1 MNAIHHYPSID
12 TVENRILTGQVGKD
26 PRQAKGRNIPQV
38 FLEHCRTRSEQ
49 VCMRA
54 KRHGI
59 WREYSWREVERNIR
73 ALNAGLAGL
82 GLKRGD
88 VLGIIS
94 ENIVEVYWIQ
104 YAALCQGATVTCM
117 YPDSSAEEIEFIM
130 RHAQIPI
137 VLAEDQEQVD
147 KVLSIADGLPDL
159 RHVVYVDDR
168 GLWNYKAPVLV
179 GFHTL
184 MHDDPAVDTQRRASM
199 DARVAD
205 IPATDLAMLCYTSGT
220 TGAPKGVMLSHQFLL
235 DNAYRMMAAFEVEPD
250 SNYLSYISPAWG
262 AEQIGGL
269 ALGAIAPMVIN
280 FAEKPETVQAD
291 LRELGAEFLLFTPRQ
306 WEMMLSGVQARMSE
320 TSPWR
325 QALYQWA
332 VAAGRACVSMTARGP
347 ARWWLRARAAMAEL
361 LVLRAIRDNLG
372 LTRAKICLSGG
383 SGLSGEVFMHYH
395 ALGVRLRNLYGST
408 EIGLLAAHWGP
419 GFDAGHFNADTM
431 GQLLPV
437 DPSAAPPLALAMAE
451 DGELRV
457 HGGTSFCGYYRNP
470 EASAAVIDA
479 DGAYCMGDVVRVTDT
494 GDLVYLDRV
503 KDMRSLAGG
512 HVFPPQFIENRLRA
526 NPFIKDVM
534 IVGDETRP
542 YVTALINIDAE
553 IVGKFAERQGLGYGT
568 FAEMSDLPLVRQ
580 QIGKAI
586 GSVNALL
593 EPASRVRY
601 FANFPKEL
609 DPDDDELTRS
619 RKLRR
624 NVIVERYAPLIE
636 ALYDGSEVCE
646 AQVVVRYRDGGS
658 KTITAP
664 VAINSVEGPN
674 E

>member
-1 MNAIHHYPSID
+1 MNANLPYPSVD
-12 TVENRILTGQVGKD
+12 TIESHILTGPVGKD
-26 PRQAKGRNIPQV
+26 QRQAEGRNIPQV
-38 FLEHCRTRSEQ
+38 FLDHCQVKADQ

-54 KRHGI
+54 KHHGV
-59 WREYSWREVERNIR
+59 WQEHTWREVERNIR
-73 ALNAGLAGL
+73 ALNAGLEGL
-82 GLKRGD
+82 DLKQGD

-104 YAALCQGATVTCM
+104 YAALCQGAAVTCM
-117 YPDSSAEEIEFIM
+117 YPDSSAEEMEFIL
-130 RHAQIPI
+130 RHARVPI

-147 KVLSIADGLPDL
+147 KVLSIAENLPDL
-159 RHVVYVDDR
+159 RHIVYVDDR
-168 GLWNYKAPVLV
+168 GLWDYTDPMLV
-179 GFHTL
+179 DFNKL
-184 MHDDPAVDTQRRASM
+184 MHNEAVDPERVARM
-199 DARVAD
+199 NARVAD

-235 DNAYRMMAAFEVEPD
+235 DNAYRMMAAFDVGPD
-250 SNYLSYISPAWG
+250 TNYLSYISPAWG

-291 LRELGAEFLLFTPRQ
+291 MRELGAEFLLFTPRQ
-306 WEMMLSGVQARMSE
+306 WEMMLSGVQARISE

-332 VAAGRACVSMTARGP
+332 VEAGRARINMTARGP
-347 ARWWLRARAAMAEL
+347 ARWWLNIRATLAEL
-361 LVLRAIRDNLG
+361 LVLRATRDNIG
-372 LTRAKICLSGG
+372 LTKATICLSGG

-395 ALGVRLRNLYGST
+395 ALGVPLRNLYGST

-419 GFDAGHFNADTM
+419 EFDAGRFNADTM

-437 DPSAAPPLALAMAE
+437 DPSAAPPLHLAMGD
-451 DGELRV
+451 DGELLV
-457 HGGTSFCGYYRNP
+457 HGGTPFCGYYRN
-470 EASAAVIDA
+470 EEGSAAATDEN
-479 DGAYCMGDVVRVTDT
+479 GAYRMGDVVRVTDT

-503 KDMRSLAGG
+503 KDMRKLSGG
-512 HVFPPQFIENRLRA
+512 HIFPPQFIENRLRA
-526 NPFIKDVM
+526 NSFIKDVM

-553 IVGKFAERQGLGYGT
+553 IVGKFAERHGLGYGT
-568 FAEMSDLPLVRQ
+568 FAEMSDLPLVREQ
-580 QIGKAI
+580 VGKAI
-586 GSVNALL
+586 SEVNALL
-593 EPASRVRY
+593 EPASRVQN

-624 NVIVERYAPLIE
+624 NVIVERYAALIE
-636 ALYDGSEVCE
+636 ALYDGSRTCE
-646 AQVVVRYRDGGS
+646 TNVIVRYRDGSS
-658 KTITAP
+658 KTITAT
-664 VAINSVEGPN
+664 VAINSVEMPN
-674 E
+674 NE